1 MPFRSPRSILAGSVA
16 GPPWTLPQP
25 PEAEIALPA
34 TGLPGAILTP
44 DPTQEVIV
52 FQLTRHLA
60 IAAVGAAMLA
70 GISTARADGIPG
82 LRGHDHTGITVPDMK
97 QATDFFINVLG
108 CKEAMSF
115 GPFADEKGDF
125 MQQLVNVNPRAV
137 IQNIT
142 LVRCGYGSNIELFQ
156 YTSPDQKNMTPK
168 NSDIGGYHIAFYVDD
183 IKAAK
188 EYLDGKG
195 VKTFFNL
202 PVEQGPAAGQSI
214 FYFLTPWGL
223 QMEAISYPK
232 GMAYEKSSPIILWSP
247 KDPAK

>member
-1 MPFRSPRSILAGSVA
+1 LSRSTSRY
-16 GPPWTLPQP
+16 
-25 PEAEIALPA
+25 
-34 TGLPGAILTP
+34 
-44 DPTQEVIV
+44 
-52 FQLTRHLA
+52 A
-60 IAAVGAAMLA
+60 IAAVAAAMLA
-70 GISTARADGIPG
+70 SITVARADVPG
-82 LRGHDHTGITVPDMK
+82 LRGHDHTGITVPDIK
-97 QATDFFINVLG
+97 AAADFFVNVLG

-115 GPFADEKGDF
+115 GPFADEKGTF
-125 MQQLVNVNPRAV
+125 MTELVNVNPRAV
-137 IQNIT
+137 INQIT

-202 PVEQGPAAGQSI
+202 PVSEGPAAGQSI

-232 GMAYEKSSPIILWSP
+232 GMAYEKTSPVKLWSP
-247 KDPAK
+247 KEPAQ